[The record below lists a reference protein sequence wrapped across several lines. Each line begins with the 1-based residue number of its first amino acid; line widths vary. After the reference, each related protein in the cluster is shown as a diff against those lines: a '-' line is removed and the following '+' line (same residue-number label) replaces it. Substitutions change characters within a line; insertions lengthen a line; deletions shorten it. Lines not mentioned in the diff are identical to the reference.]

1 MGAHGE
7 LAGEGKEGEGGEG
20 RGHGLGATWG
30 AARGHHGRGCRRC
43 SLLAAS
49 CSLLRAVCRKE
60 TGRRRE
66 EKRREE
72 REEKKKGKKEK
83 KEMNFFLNLEISEK
97 IKDNLWS
104 WSKIIF
110 VKERY
115 VPYYK

>member
-1 MGAHGE
+1 MGSSPERGRREKEERAGGTAWGRHEE
-7 LAGEGKEGEGGEG
+7 LQGGTMG
-20 RGHGLGATWG
+20 G
-30 AARGHHGRGCRRC
+30 GCRRC

-97 IKDNLWS
+97 IKDNL
-104 WSKIIF
+104 
-110 VKERY
+110 
-115 VPYYK
+115 